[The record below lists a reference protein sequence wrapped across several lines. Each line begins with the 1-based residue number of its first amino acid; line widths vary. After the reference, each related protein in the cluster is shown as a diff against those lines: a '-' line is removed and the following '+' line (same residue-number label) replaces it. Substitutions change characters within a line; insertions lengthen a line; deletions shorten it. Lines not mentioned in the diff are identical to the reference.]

1 MNRLCQLP
9 AFILRYMRH
18 SNAFAISSDFSA
30 IAFSANI
37 SIIKENE
44 RNRWLIYESKAF
56 SLLRFRLR
64 QLSVFYLYGNKGCRA
79 REEADWKVFHPQKTF
94 TTDDLICFGCHADT
108 ASAHKFC
115 AECAIRLC
123 SIGRGLQ
130 SCGQCKDFPCPTLTR
145 SIHSDTPS
153 YELLL
158 KIHAENAKTW
168 TERPHFSE
176 DLRAAPGNL
185 YMD

>member
-1 MNRLCQLP
+1 MKTKHLACCGFDCGNCPFYIYTETRDTELGKKL
-9 AFILRYMRH
+9 IEK
-18 SNAFAISSDFSA
+18 FST
-30 IAFSANI
+30 
-37 SIIKENE
+37 
-44 RNRWLIYESKAF
+44 
-56 SLLRFRLR
+56 
-64 QLSVFYLYGNKGCRA
+64 
-79 REEADWKVFHPQKTF
+79 PQKTF

-158 KIHAENAKTW
+158 KIHAENAKT
-168 TERPHFSE
+168 
-176 DLRAAPGNL
+176 
-185 YMD
+185 

>member
-1 MNRLCQLP
+1 MKTKHLACCGFDCGNCP
-9 AFILRYMRH
+9 FFIYTETRDAELGKKL
-18 SNAFAISSDFSA
+18 IEKFST
-30 IAFSANI
+30 
-37 SIIKENE
+37 
-44 RNRWLIYESKAF
+44 
-56 SLLRFRLR
+56 
-64 QLSVFYLYGNKGCRA
+64 
-79 REEADWKVFHPQKTF
+79 PQKTF

-158 KIHAENAKTW
+158 KIHARKCKNHELSVHTFQKTLGRHREICIL
-168 TERPHFSE
+168 TKLPQNCFKGIET
-176 DLRAAPGNL
+176 LRTV
-185 YMD
+185 